1 MTEEM
6 TLAGVILVISLALV
20 HLFACR
26 IPWLRLIP
34 PSLWTSFA
42 GGVSIAYIFLDI
54 FPELNEAQLQIEEST
69 NPLVNYAEHHV
80 YLLSL
85 IGLGAFYG
93 LEKLAVRS
101 RRYNRKMTGD
111 NSTELGI
118 FWIHIGSFALYNAV
132 LGYLL
137 RESAEHGWRAC
148 LLLFIT
154 LTLHFV
160 ANDLGLRIHHKRAYD
175 RVGRW
180 ILAAAILAGWAV
192 SNTTQLNEAA
202 VAAIWALIAGGIILN
217 VLKEELPEQ
226 AESHFGLFAT
236 GAGIYSAILMLH

>member
-1 MTEEM
+1 MTENM
-6 TLAGVILVISLALV
+6 TLIGVTLVVSLALV

-26 IPWLRLIP
+26 IPWLKVIP
-34 PSLWTSFA
+34 PALWTSFA
-42 GGVSIAYIFLDI
+42 GGISIAYIFLDI
-54 FPELNEAQLQIEEST
+54 FPELSEAQLEIEESAS
-69 NPLVNYAEHHV
+69 PLVNYAERHV

-85 IGLGAFYG
+85 IGLAAFYG

-101 RRYNRKMTGD
+101 RRYNRKMTGE
-111 NSTELGI
+111 NATELNI

-148 LLLFIT
+148 MLLFIT
-154 LTLHFV
+154 LALHFV

-180 ILAAAILAGWAV
+180 ILAGAILAGWAV
-192 SNTTQLNEAA
+192 SNATHLDEAA

-217 VLKEELPEQ
+217 VLKEELPEKT
-226 AESHFGLFAT
+226 ESHFGLFAT
-236 GAGIYSAILMLH
+236 GAGIYAAILLLG